1 MRGTMAMTI
10 FQAMI
15 KTGNGKNHFWQ
26 VLTAIDV
33 SLAHYLNIMA
43 IYSILGMG
51 LIWSDIKTKNYC

>member
-26 VLTAIDV
+26 VLTAIGV
-33 SLAHYLNIMA
+33 SLAQYLNIMA

-51 LIWSDIKTKNYC
+51 LI